1 MMDGA
6 LVTSIGSKA
15 LLAGLAALLI
25 FWTINAVRLVISA
38 RGINPLVKQFFN
50 QIAAGRIDGAYR
62 LTSKGYRQHVNRQ
75 DFLKFLGG
83 LQLNKYRNLKSG
95 RPRIQNEEIILTL
108 KLKSEDKQSELPLDF
123 TFKKI
128 EDAWKID
135 RIVKATN

>member
-1 MMDGA
+1 MDGA
-6 LVTSIGSKA
+6 LVKEIGTKG
-15 LLAGLAALLI
+15 LLAGAGALLL

-83 LQLNKYRNLKSG
+83 LQLNRYRNLKSG
-95 RPRIQNEEIILTL
+95 RPRIQEDQIILTL
-108 KLKSEDKQSELPLDF
+108 KLKSEDKKSELPLDF
-123 TFKKI
+123 TFVKVD
-128 EDAWKID
+128 EAWRID
-135 RIVKATN
+135 RIAKAKN